1 MDVSE
6 NDVFPEDTS
15 VFKSRTTI
23 TGIVKALRRMKGRKK
38 QDARTFKEQY

>member
-23 TGIVKALRRMKGRKK
+23 TGIVKVLCTMKGKNK
-38 QDARTFKEQY
+38 QDARTFKGQD